1 MFSFGKRPSIADQV
15 SSSLKNPK
23 EWEESEEGRRWSIA
37 DKVST
42 SLKNPIEFCDEEEI
56 STKTK
61 NSESKEEK
69 QRKAAAEQ
77 MSSFL
82 KNPAEFSKA
91 EVIEPVPKKSENEK
105 DTEKESKDTQTPTT
119 PQEDLPSL
127 EECLYG
133 SKTRTGPFIPN
144 DDDSK
149 DDDDDDE
156 EDNTSNALIDDG
168 LNSRWSQEESTATT
182 QYHDIDITVL
192 RKLCSHGSGI
202 PEEET
207 PRGEHGD
214 MPSPRARGTCHRGVA
229 WRVLLEYLPVRD
241 IHTNWPKTLP
251 SQRKLYRELVEKY
264 LEDAIDP
271 GSSLKGESHWEQ
283 SLRINSSNG
292 TNGDANKNLKMR
304 ELDSSSHIRAEEE
317 IYDAFPSNS
326 KYRELWRKTGIIL
339 NQGESAA
346 ALRMNKLRIPKEL
359 ISGEKEVDSEHVDEA
374 EAKDESEHN
383 DDADGAEKADGSE
396 NRDSTYSSTPN
407 ESKKDDLFEQFCKD
421 AKLLSEIRKD
431 VVRTNPYLRFYLE
444 TRNRLGIRRHAALER
459 ILFVWAKLNGNLYV
473 QGMNEIVGTIY
484 YVLAMDPTA
493 SSGGNKQHFWADH
506 AEADTYFL
514 FNALLNKMEVR
525 DVFVASLDHNSISGL
540 HARIKNIEM
549 LLKEHDPEVYN
560 HLKVSI
566 GMDSSF
572 YAIRW
577 LTTLL
582 SREFRLPDTIRLW
595 DSMLASTH
603 KENFLRYVCASMVM
617 AVRDR
622 LLCGDFGTC
631 LKLLQNYPSGE
642 IGMDEL
648 LESSRALWVYET
660 QISMACQKGGIS
672 LRQALNMVPPPDSV
686 IMAFGRP
693 AGKPLRLSQQL
704 KNVASTTVASTTAS
718 ANNNVGKLMGQ
729 AKRLWKWATPPS
741 KEKPVKNASKI
752 DLDKISV
759 PQMSVTQDNE
769 KDIEEDWDIIDRI
782 IEGKTEFIVGSMR
795 SHSSIS
801 DSSGLPKREFSNG
814 SKDFVTPPTTPGSS
828 PIRSPKVRTSISLDD
843 DDIVEDYSNN
853 NGSFDDEERDTV
865 TTAIAELP
873 ECHNKHH

>member
-1 MFSFGKRPSIADQV
+1 LVSPTMFRFGKRPSVADQV

-23 EWEESEEGRRWSIA
+23 EWEESEERQQRGSIA
-37 DKVST
+37 DQVST
-42 SLKNPIEFCDEEEI
+42 SLKNPIDVSDEEEI
-56 STKTK
+56 STEIKTTE
-61 NSESKEEK
+61 SEEEK

-91 EVIEPVPKKSENEK
+91 EVIEPVAQASENKK
-105 DTEKESKDTQTPTT
+105 DAEKESKDTQTPAK
-119 PQEDLPSL
+119 PQEDLPTL

-133 SKTRTGPFIPN
+133 TTTRKSPFIPN

-149 DDDDDDE
+149 DE
-156 EDNTSNALIDDG
+156 EDNTSDVLIDDG
-168 LNSRWSQEESTATT
+168 LNSRWSQEESNATT
-182 QYHDIDITVL
+182 HYHDIDMALL

-207 PRGEHGD
+207 PRGEDGD
-214 MPSPRARGTCHRGVA
+214 MASLRARGTCHRGVA

-241 IHTNWPKTLP
+241 IHTTWPKTLP
-251 SQRKLYRELVEKY
+251 PQRTLYRELVEKY
-264 LEDAIDP
+264 MEDAIDP
-271 GSSLKGESHWEQ
+271 GSSLKGESHWQQ
-283 SLRINSSNG
+283 SLRMKSSNG
-292 TNGDANKNLKMR
+292 TTNGDANNNSKTK
-304 ELDSSSHIRAEEE
+304 ELDSSAHIRAEEE
-317 IYDAFPSNS
+317 IYDAFPSDS

-339 NQGESAA
+339 NQGASAA
-346 ALRMNKLRIPKEL
+346 ALGMNKLRVPKEL
-359 ISGEKEVDSEHVDEA
+359 ISEEKEEDSERSDGVE
-374 EAKDESEHN
+374 KNDESEQN
-383 DDADGAEKADGSE
+383 DDADGAEKADGPE
-396 NRDSTYSSTPN
+396 NEDSIDDSPSN
-407 ESKKDDLFEQFCKD
+407 ESRKDDLFDEFCKD

-431 VVRTNPYLRFYLE
+431 VVRTNPHLRFYLE

-484 YVLAMDPTA
+484 YVLAMDPTV
-493 SSGGNKQHFWADH
+493 SSGNNKQHFWADH

-525 DVFVASLDHNSISGL
+525 DVFVASLDHDSISGL

-549 LLKEHDPEVYN
+549 LLKEHDPEIYN
-560 HLKVSI
+560 HLKVSL

-622 LLCGDFGTC
+622 LLRGDFGTC

-660 QISMACQKGGIS
+660 QISMACQKGGIP

-741 KEKPVKNASKI
+741 KEKPIKNANNI
-752 DLDKISV
+752 DLDKIGV
-759 PQMSVTQDNE
+759 PKMNDTADTE
-769 KDIEEDWDIIDRI
+769 KDIEEDWDLIDRI
-782 IEGKTEFIVGSMR
+782 IEGKAEFVVGSMR
-795 SHSSIS
+795 S
-801 DSSGLPKREFSNG
+801 KRESSNG
-814 SKDFVTPPTTPGSS
+814 SKDFVTPPTTPSSS
-828 PIRSPKVRTSISLDD
+828 PLRSPKIRTTSSLDD

-853 NGSFDDEERDTV
+853 NGSFDEEERVAV
-865 TTAIAELP
+865 TTDDAASPGIWNRMRP
-873 ECHNKHH
+873 TDQ